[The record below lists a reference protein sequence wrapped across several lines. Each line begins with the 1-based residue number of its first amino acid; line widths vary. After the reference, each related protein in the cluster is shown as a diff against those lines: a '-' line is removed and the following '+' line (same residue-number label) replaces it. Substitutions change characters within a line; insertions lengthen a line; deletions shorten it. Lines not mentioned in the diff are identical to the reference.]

1 MGRAVTGEP
10 VNNRDPQ
17 IARNY
22 HEGTKHSAQSIR
34 ADPHPLD
41 WENHPLPFKVYPG
54 LDPIPFP
61 TDLPPSEMGALSAL
75 SHAGTG
81 PTANPDLKTLG
92 RLLLLSAG
100 ITKKRSYPGGEQ
112 YFRAAACTGALYHID
127 LYLVCGDLP
136 GLDAGVYHFSPQDFA
151 LGRLRSGDHRSCLVR
166 ASGEEPSVGH
176 SPAILVSASTY
187 WRNAW
192 KYRAR
197 AYRHCGWDNGTIL
210 ANLLAAAAGYGVPAK
225 VVCGFVD
232 DEVNRLLDLEE
243 GREAALS
250 LIPLGGAESPPA
262 EPLPEPPE
270 IRPLN
275 LETLPLS
282 GRRVDYPAMGEIHA
296 ASSLASAA
304 EAVAWRGKTP
314 APAPPPAAGKTFP
327 LEPARRLGDV
337 DDRLGDV
344 IIRRGSARAFA
355 REPISFEQLSTALD
369 RAITGFPVD
378 FLDPPGVLLND
389 VYLIVHAVEGIPPGK
404 YVYHPKEKI
413 LELLEAGDFR
423 NRAGHLGLGQSLPA
437 DAALNVYFLLDLE
450 PILERFGNR
459 GYRAAQL
466 EAGILGGKLYL
477 AAYAQRLGATGL
489 TFFDDDVTGFFS
501 PHARGKSVM
510 FLVALGHKRKRRTQ

>member
-1 MGRAVTGEP
+1 

-17 IARNY
+17 FARNY
-22 HEGTKHSAQSIR
+22 HEGTKHSPQSIQ

-41 WENHPLPFKVYPG
+41 WENLPLPFKVYPG

-61 TDLPPSEMGALSAL
+61 TDLPPSEMGTLSAL
-75 SHAGTG
+75 SRAGTG
-81 PTANPDLKTLG
+81 SPANPDLKTLG

-136 GLDAGVYHFSPQDFA
+136 GLDAGVYHFGPQDFA
-151 LGRLRSGDHRSCLVR
+151 LGRLRSGDHRSCLVH
-166 ASGEEPSVGH
+166 AAGEEPSVRR
-176 SPAILVSASTY
+176 SPAILVTASTY

-232 DEVNRLLDLEE
+232 DVVNRLLDLEE

-250 LIPLGGAESPPA
+250 LIPLGGAESPTAGPI
-262 EPLPEPPE
+262 PEPPE
-270 IRPLN
+270 IPPLN

-282 GRRVDYPAMGEIHA
+282 GGRVDYPAIGEIHA

-304 EAVAWRGKTP
+304 EAAAWRGKTP
-314 APAPPPAAGKTFP
+314 EPEPPPAAGKTFP

-337 DDRLGDV
+337 DGRLGDV

-369 RAITGFPVD
+369 RAITGFPAD
-378 FLDPPGVLLND
+378 FLDPPGTLLND

-413 LELLEAGDFR
+413 LELLEEGEGDFR
-423 NRAGHLGLGQSLPA
+423 RRAGHLGLGQSLPA
-437 DAALNVYFLLDLE
+437 DAALNVYFLLDLA

-466 EAGILGGKLYL
+466 EAGILGGRLYL
-477 AAYAQRLGATGL
+477 AAYAQGFGATGL
-489 TFFDDDVTGFFS
+489 TFFDDDVTAFFS